1 MKFASKRN
9 FSVIFLLVLLLTI
22 LKQINI
28 NITYSSI
35 INNEQ
40 LLLDNSIERLCISTQ
55 FIQNDSYILHNPISI
70 YENDDFISYG
80 FPGNGT
86 EENPYRI
93 ENYNITTDS
102 DYGIFVG
109 GVTDFFVVQ
118 HCFVNAQ
125 NYGIKI
131 AAHSYTGRIYDNICC
146 NSTTGI
152 YISGGSSTIIN
163 NTCYYNKN
171 GIVLTIKSLVINNN
185 CCYNEY
191 GIVIDNRYSV
201 VKDNLCYNNTK
212 SGIYLDRHS
221 DFTAVLNNEVYSNK
235 EGIHLE
241 ESQECNISQNTLSSN
256 FEGGIRIYKSQNS
269 SILSNIFTN
278 DSFVIE
284 FGLDLRSSINYT
296 IENNLVNGKPLGFFA
311 NLTKFTISED
321 YGQILMINCT
331 KGIIADQHFSNT
343 LYGIS
348 LFDCSQIHIKNC
360 FFESNFGSGIRIEWS
375 LSLLIYS
382 NNFTRNYIGVLDLQG
397 SNRIVYNNFIENAN
411 YAISAIINPP
421 TIHHNNFIDNNQNG
435 STQAYSESPQTTW
448 YDKST
453 LEGNYWS
460 DWDGEGTYKIGSSSD
475 LFPLSEP
482 VENFPTDLPLA
493 WTKTATTRT
502 SFPIEILLCL
512 ALFPFVFKRRK
523 N

>member
-22 LKQINI
+22 LKQTNI
-28 NITYSSI
+28 NTSYNSI

-40 LLLDNSIERLCISTQ
+40 LLLDNSIERLCVITQ
-55 FIQNDSYILHNPISI
+55 FIQNNSYILHSPISI

-86 EENPYRI
+86 EEDPYRI
-93 ENYNITTDS
+93 ENYNITTS
-102 DYGIFVG
+102 NSYGIFISG
-109 GVTDFFVVQ
+109 TTAFFVVQ
-118 HCFVNAQ
+118 HCFIDATSF
-125 NYGIKI
+125 GIRI
-131 AAHSYTGRIYDNICC
+131 AVHSHTGRIYDNICF
-146 NSTTGI
+146 NITTAI
-152 YISGGSSTIIN
+152 YISGGSSVVVN
-163 NTCYYNKN
+163 NT
-171 GIVLTIKSLVINNN
+171 
-185 CCYNEY
+185 CCYNEN
-191 GIVIDNRYSV
+191 GIVVDNRYSV